1 MLWSLWSFVARG
13 AHYWLGCPKPEP
25 PLYRYGWMVQ
35 SFLKVSPLSFQNY
48 ASEKKSETTAEL
60 SSVSSCPLTRKSTT
74 NIKFTKKLISQHF
87 MSSKLFQITTN
98 IIIHA
103 ISVPLDEERWLRVV
117 GLNLF
122 HPRSHIRP
130 WSLDMR
136 SQSLKVLSVCKT
148 KQETKI

>member
-1 MLWSLWSFVARG
+1 MS
-13 AHYWLGCPKPEP
+13 K
-25 PLYRYGWMVQ
+25 
-35 SFLKVSPLSFQNY
+35 KTFQN
-48 ASEKKSETTAEL
+48 
-60 SSVSSCPLTRKSTT
+60 
-74 NIKFTKKLISQHF
+74 
-87 MSSKLFQITTN
+87 TTN

-103 ISVPLDEERWLRVV
+103 ISVPLDEDRWLRVV

-130 WSLDMR
+130 WFLDMR